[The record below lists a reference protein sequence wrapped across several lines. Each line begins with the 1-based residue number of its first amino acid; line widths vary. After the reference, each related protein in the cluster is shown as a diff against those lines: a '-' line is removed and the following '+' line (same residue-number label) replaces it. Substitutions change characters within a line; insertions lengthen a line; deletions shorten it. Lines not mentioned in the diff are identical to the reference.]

1 MYAEDTCAAAHTAH
15 SENHKTGDEGMTEDT
30 QTQRT
35 TWTLANLAGCAGP
48 DRPDNIGWDHDA
60 QPAGGPSPGADF
72 LRSVES
78 STLEAIEYGWNEDAA
93 HEVADGSVPVYTGE
107 LWSVFVDV
115 AAWTEDPSELGYGAG
130 GWNDADMTTLAG
142 ACLYLIARRLAEAI
156 ADEADTDDED
166 DEDVPADFPVR
177 PLLTA
182 EDKAGAASL
191 ATCGH
196 CGRSWDDG
204 IITSMTPT
212 PSARCPFEYYHGTGA
227 A

>member
-93 HEVADGSVPVYTGE
+93 HEVADGAVPVYTGE

-115 AAWTEDPSELGYGAG
+115 AAWQEDPSELGMEGSEG
-130 GWNDADMTTLAG
+130 MEHLAG
-142 ACLYLIARRLAEAI
+142 ACLYLIGRRLAEAI
-156 ADEADTDDED
+156 ADEADDDDDDDEED
-166 DEDVPADFPVR
+166 DARYDADGNKI
-177 PLLTA
+177 A
-182 EDKAGAASL
+182 
-191 ATCGH
+191 
-196 CGRSWDDG
+196 
-204 IITSMTPT
+204 
-212 PSARCPFEYYHGTGA
+212 
-227 A
+227 